1 MKSALVG
8 APSVRLFSAVLL
20 ADGLQGVQGAFD
32 VADLRCQAVY
42 GLHGAIQLLAAG
54 HQRVHAL
61 QEPGNVGGKKKL
73 PSNHK
78 WIEREKHNRNI
89 KQPEPPPL

>member
-1 MKSALVG
+1 MKSDLAG

-20 ADGLQGVQGAFD
+20 ADGLQGVQGALD

-61 QEPGNVGGKKKL
+61 QEPGNVGGKK
-73 PSNHK
+73 SCRQ
-78 WIEREKHNRNI
+78 ITSG
-89 KQPEPPPL
+89 